1 MNTNPE
7 PLPKSANAFV
17 KLLKCAGISLPELE
31 PSDLKVPRTARGY
44 QITDTIL
51 VSHWIPAF
59 NPEFISRFGIKSIL
73 CLDGKLRSSFA
84 SALGVEKIISFNMPD
99 GKGTTPN
106 MIHHLVDTLKELV
119 DHHPSVLVQCNAGQ
133 SRSPSIVAAY
143 LTKYKSDSLKDA
155 LQLVTQARSPE
166 REVKMWKETRS
177 AIERALGDL

>member
-1 MNTNPE
+1 MNTNPD
-7 PLPKSANAFV
+7 PLPKSANAFA
-17 KLLKCAGISLPELE
+17 KLLKCAGLPVPDLE
-31 PSDLKVPRTARGY
+31 PWDLKVPLTARGF

-59 NPEFISRFGIKSIL
+59 NPEFLSRFGIKSIL

-84 SALGVEKIISFNMPD
+84 SELGVDKIISFNMPD
-99 GKGTTPN
+99 GEGTTPQ
-106 MIHHLVDTLKELV
+106 MIHRLVDNLKELV
-119 DHHPSVLVQCNAGQ
+119 EQHPSVLVQCNAGQ

-143 LTKYKSDSLKDA
+143 LTKYKSYSLNDA

-177 AIERALGDL
+177 AI